1 MRSVSYCTAALVLAL
16 ALALPPAGAAQSAP
30 SPGPAAFSVFV
41 GGREIGREQV
51 NLARSGTDWIL
62 TATSRIGAPLD
73 VAVTRFELKYDA
85 GWQPLEMKAEARIR
99 AAAISLSTSFGLT
112 TAVSEITQNGVTNSK
127 TDQISARTIV
137 LPTNFFAA
145 YEALAARL
153 PGLAPGAELAVY
165 VAPQA
170 EIRVSVRAATPGRF
184 QTPAGVV
191 DTTRYSLAFHNPG
204 GELLADVSVDGRGR
218 FARLEIAGAG
228 LLVVRQDLASVASR
242 QQTARNP
249 TDADVRVPSSG
260 FSLAA
265 TLTTP
270 PQTAGRLRSPA
281 FVLVPGTGPLER
293 DSVIAGIPLFA
304 QLAGDLA
311 ARGFVVL
318 RYDKRG
324 VGQSGGRV
332 ETVTLQDYADDV
344 VAAVRWLEKR
354 PEIDRRRIAI
364 AGHGEGAAVALLAAA
379 REKKIAAAVLAGAT
393 GTRGTE
399 AVLEQQ
405 QYSLELLKTPES
417 ERASKIELQK
427 KIVEAAASGKGLE
440 ALPAEIR
447 ERVDSPWYRSLLLFD
462 PGQILPKVRQP
473 LLILHGE
480 LDKQVPP
487 HHAQRLETLAAAR
500 KKAAPAK
507 VALLP
512 GLNHLLVPARTGEM
526 AEYTSLA
533 GSRISPDVASAIA
546 DWLAAST
553 QP

>member
-1 MRSVSYCTAALVLAL
+1 M
-16 ALALPPAGAAQSAP
+16 
-30 SPGPAAFSVFV
+30 
-41 GGREIGREQV
+41 

-85 GWQPLEMKAEARIR
+85 GWQPMEMKAEARIR

-112 TAVSEITQNGVTNSK
+112 TAVNDITQNGVTNSK

-137 LPTNFFAA
+137 LPNNFFAA

-153 PGLAPGAELAVY
+153 AGLAPGAELRVY
-165 VAPQA
+165 VAPEA
-170 EIRVSVRAATPGRF
+170 EIKVTVRAATPGQF

-204 GELLADVSVDGRGR
+204 GELLADVSVDSRGR

-242 QQTARNP
+242 QQTARNA
-249 TDADVRVPSSG
+249 TDVDVRVPASG
-260 FSLAA
+260 FSLGA

-270 PQTAGRLRSPA
+270 PETAGRLRSPA
-281 FVLVPGTGPLER
+281 IVLVPGTGPLER

-354 PEIDRRRIAI
+354 KDVDKRRIAV
-364 AGHGEGAAVALLAAA
+364 AGHGEGAAVAMLAAA
-379 REKKIAAAVLAGAT
+379 REKKIAALVLAGGT
-393 GTRGTE
+393 GTRGAE
-399 AVLEQQ
+399 LVLEQQ
-405 QYSLELLKTPES
+405 QYSLDLLETPES
-417 ERASKIELQK
+417 ERDSKVELQK
-427 KIVEAAASGKGLE
+427 KIVEAAMSGKGLE

-447 ERVDSPWYRSLLLFD
+447 ARVDTPWYRSLLLFD
-462 PGQILPKVRQP
+462 PEQILPKVRQP
-473 LLILHGE
+473 LLIVHGG

-487 HHAQRLETLAAAR
+487 HHAERLETLAAAR
-500 KKAAPAK
+500 KNSPPAK
-507 VALLP
+507 RIVLP
-512 GLNHLLVPARTGEM
+512 KLNHLMVPATSGETS
-526 AEYTSLA
+526 EYTSLA

-546 DWLAAST
+546 EWLSEPAKSSARLSYT
-553 QP
+553 LPR